1 MPKYLVIFRSETVWP
16 ISGTE
21 GRTSINTFDDIE
33 QARQFADDLEDMW
46 QDWTDIQIYEYTG
59 IQYVII
65 DRRHK
70 KNG

>member
-1 MPKYLVIFRSETVWP
+1 MPKYLVIFRTETVWP

-21 GRTSINTFDDIE
+21 GRTCIYTFDDISKA
-33 QARQFADDLEDMW
+33 QQFADDLEDMW

-65 DRRHK
+65 DRRSK
-70 KNG
+70 K